1 MNLARIA
8 ICAAAL
14 MALSAPS
21 IQAAPARLAG
31 TVDLRQGPG
40 SGYPVIAVI
49 PLGSLVDIGGCQRR
63 WCAVA
68 WRGWTGYA
76 PARFCPGIPGGSP
89 PGLLPGAGLGISGLW
104 ALLRSRPLHHL
115 LAAPV
120 LVRGSPLP
128 E

>member
-40 SGYPVIAVI
+40 SGYPIIAVI
-49 PLGSLVDIGGCQRR
+49 PLGSFVDIGGCRGR

-76 PARFCPGIPGGSP
+76 PARFALGIRGGSP
-89 PGLLPGAGLGISGLW
+89 PGLYPAPGWEYAGYGPYYGPGPYTTYW
-104 ALLRSRPLHHL
+104 RR
-115 LAAPV
+115 
-120 LVRGSPLP
+120 RYW
-128 E
+128 

>member
-14 MALSAPS
+14 TALSAPS
-21 IQAAPARLAG
+21 VQAAPARLAR

-76 PARFCPGIPGGSP
+76 PARFYPAFREGRRPAITRRRAGNIRATGPITVPALTP
-89 PGLLPGAGLGISGLW
+89 PTGGAGIGEGI
-104 ALLRSRPLHHL
+104 APL
-115 LAAPV
+115 
-120 LVRGSPLP
+120 
-128 E
+128 